1 MAPTQRPSA
10 DRLNGEEAP
19 PDEESGEL
27 ATLSLAARLE
37 KLTARAM
44 QVRAQGGGDQT
55 VRFRLDTAL
64 EFSTGDVRFTSLVAL
79 LERLTG
85 SAVRVGGDGPP
96 TEEAIRFRHDPSLIF
111 ASGDVSQVRLVPQVS
126 EWGAEKQGPKH
137 VFEVVTTFLGL
148 TGASSPLPGYI
159 VEEIAQEDPDRPL
172 KRQFLDLFHHRLV
185 SLLYRALSRYMLEGE
200 TTRAGDDVWTRRVL
214 ALAGLD
220 TYERGPSV
228 RLSVSQLLRLA
239 PLLATRARTAQTL
252 ERALADVLREELG
265 EARVSIRQFA
275 GSWVEVETE
284 QRMMLGKIN
293 SHLGRTS
300 MLGGKLF
307 DRAGKFIIGISP
319 LDGAT
324 YHRLLPEGDLMPLV
338 REVVSLVVRD
348 PLECALELGV
358 REDVLGAFQLK
369 NKNPARLGRNTYLGG
384 RHGAVPRLRTRMVPL
399 TLPTGSGASAS
410 P

>member
-1 MAPTQRPSA
+1 VAPTQRPSA

-19 PDEESGEL
+19 DEEPGEL
-27 ATLSLAARLE
+27 ATLSLASRLE
-37 KLTARAM
+37 KLTAGAI

-55 VRFRLDTAL
+55 VRFRLDAAL
-64 EFSTGDVRFTSLVAL
+64 NFATGDVRFTSLVAL
-79 LERLTG
+79 LERLTSG
-85 SAVRVGGDGPP
+85 AVRVGGDGPP
-96 TEEAIRFRHDPSLIF
+96 SEEAIHFRHDPTLIF
-111 ASGDVSQVRLVPQVS
+111 AAGDVSQVRLVPQVS
-126 EWGAEKQGPKH
+126 EWGAERHGPKH

-172 KRQFLDLFHHRLV
+172 KRQFLDLFHHRVV

-265 EARVSIRQFA
+265 EARVTVQQFA
-275 GSWVEVETE
+275 GSWVDVEPE
-284 QRMMLGKIN
+284 QRMKLGQLN

-307 DRAGKFIIGISP
+307 DRAGKVIIGISP
-319 LDGAT
+319 LDGPT
-324 YHRLLPEGDLMPLV
+324 YHRLLPEGDLSPLV
-338 REVVSLVVRD
+338 REVVALVVRD
-348 PLECALELGV
+348 PLECAMELGV

-369 NKNPARLGRNTYLGG
+369 HKNPARLGRNTYLGG
-384 RHGAVPRLRTRMVPL
+384 RHGAVPRLRTRVVPL
-399 TLPTGSGASAS
+399 PLPAGSGASAS